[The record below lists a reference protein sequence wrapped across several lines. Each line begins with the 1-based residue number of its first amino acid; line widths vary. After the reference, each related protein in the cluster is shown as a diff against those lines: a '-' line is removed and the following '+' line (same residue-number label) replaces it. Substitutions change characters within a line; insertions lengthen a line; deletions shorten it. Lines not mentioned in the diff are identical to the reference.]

1 MYILGIDF
9 GTKKLGVAILED
21 SSEVASPL
29 PLIKNDIALFQAL
42 EKIIKDYRITTVV
55 LGMPSY
61 ENTAKKVNAFAE
73 TMKAKFRVEIQFMNE
88 DNTSLGI
95 KKDLTTEKQQ
105 RNLDSFSAVA
115 ILQQWVSENN
125 KK

>member
-21 SSEVASPL
+21 SSEITSPL
-29 PLIKNDIALFQAL
+29 PLIKNDQYLWQSL
-42 EKIIKDYRITTVV
+42 GKIISDYRITQAIVG
-55 LGMPSY
+55 LPSY
-61 ENTAKKVNAFAE
+61 EDTARKVN
-73 TMKAKFRVEIQFMNE
+73 KFVDELQKQFGLSVTFVNE

-95 KKDLTTEKQQ
+95 KKELSTQKQQ
-105 RNLDSFSAVA
+105 QNLDSYSAIA
-115 ILQQWVSENN
+115 ILEQWLSQ

>member
-73 TMKAKFRVEIQFMNE
+73 AMKIKFHVEIHFMNE